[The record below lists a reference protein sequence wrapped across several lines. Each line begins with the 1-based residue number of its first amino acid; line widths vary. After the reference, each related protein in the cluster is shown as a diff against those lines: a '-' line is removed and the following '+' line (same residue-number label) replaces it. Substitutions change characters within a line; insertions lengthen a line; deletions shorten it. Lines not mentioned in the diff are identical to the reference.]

1 MSSSFKTLLIVTG
14 VVAAAAVAVVSMKS
28 KPAATTEGGPA
39 LPSLQTSVNDVGT
52 ITVIRSSGT
61 ASVTRDG
68 SRWIV
73 PTKEGFPAD
82 PEKVRTALLGL
93 RDMQLVEPKT
103 STAEFYPKL
112 GVQDVKVIAK
122 PAPNP
127 DGSVPPS
134 DNKDEAPG
142 ALVELKD
149 ASGKAIGS
157 LIVGNSAGADGDMSR
172 PVQSGQYVR
181 RAGETQSW
189 LTKGTVWL
197 DAEPMNWID
206 RKVVGIDRTRL
217 KAATVRRVAA
227 PGPQPAN
234 ADASK
239 PDLEVLRSDAGSAA
253 FDAVGK
259 PEGRN
264 YKPSEAPDQVI
275 SAIAYIGM
283 EDVRR
288 DSGTVIGTP
297 DPQVQAQTDP
307 SKKDNQAHPTVTQF
321 VTFDGLVVTVKT
333 GFDNAKWW
341 ASVSAEA
348 AADAIPP
355 APDKEGD
362 DKAKAEAE
370 AKKAT
375 LAKEVDGINARCK
388 GWLFAISQFDAKRLS
403 PKLEELLASD
413 APAPSNPE
421 VGPALPGSNPVG
433 PMATPLPPK

>member
-14 VVAAAAVAVVSMKS
+14 IAAAAAVGVVSLKS

-39 LPSLQTSVNDVGT
+39 LPALQTSVNDVGT

-68 SRWIV
+68 NKWIV
-73 PTKEGFPAD
+73 PAKEGFPAD

-93 RDMQLVEPKT
+93 RDMRLVEPKT

-112 GVQDVKVIAK
+112 GVQDVKVVAK
-122 PAPNP
+122 PAPNT
-127 DGSVPPS
+127 DGTTPAA
-134 DNKDEAPG
+134 DTKDAAPG

-172 PVQSGQYVR
+172 PLQSGQYVR

-227 PGPQPAN
+227 PGPQPAS
-234 ADASK
+234 AAESK
-239 PDLEVLRSDAGSAA
+239 PDLEVRRSDAGSAA
-253 FDAVGK
+253 FDAVDK

-264 YKPSEAPDQVI
+264 YKPNEAPDQVI

-283 EDVRR
+283 EDVRK
-288 DSGTVIGTP
+288 DTGTVIGTP
-297 DPQVQAQTDP
+297 DPQVLAQTDP
-307 SKKDNQAHPTVTQF
+307 TKKDNQAHPTSTQF

-333 GFDNAKWW
+333 GFHDAKWW

-355 APDKEGD
+355 ADSKD
-362 DKAKAEAE
+362 DKARADAA
-370 AKKAT
+370 AKQAALT
-375 LAKEVDGINARCK
+375 KEVDAINARCK

-413 APAPSNPE
+413 APAPSTPE

-433 PMATPLPPK
+433 PVGTPLPPK

>member
-1 MSSSFKTLLIVTG
+1 MSSNFKTLLIVTG
-14 VVAAAAVAVVSMKS
+14 VAAAATVGVVSMNAR
-28 KPAATTEGGPA
+28 PATKTEGGPA
-39 LPSLQTSVNDVGT
+39 LPLLQTNVNDVGT

-68 SRWIV
+68 NRWIV
-73 PTKEGFPAD
+73 PAKEGFPAD
-82 PEKVRTALLGL
+82 PEKIRTALLGL
-93 RDMQLVEPKT
+93 RDMQFVEPKT

-112 GVQDVKVIAK
+112 GVQDVKVVPK

-127 DGSVPPS
+127 DGTTPPA
-134 DNKDEAPG
+134 DNKDAAPG

-149 ASGKAIGS
+149 VSGKAIGS

-172 PVQSGQYVR
+172 PLQSGQYVR

-206 RKVVGIDRTRL
+206 RKVVGIERTRL

-227 PGPQPAN
+227 PGPQPVSTTE
-234 ADASK
+234 SK
-239 PDLEVLRSDAGSAA
+239 PDLEVLRSDAGSAT

-264 YKPSEAPDQVI
+264 YKPNEAPDQVV

-288 DSGTVIGTP
+288 DAGTVIGTP
-297 DPQVQAQTDP
+297 DPQVLAQSDP
-307 SKKDNQAHPTVTQF
+307 NKKDNQAHPTVTQF
-321 VTFDGLVVTVKT
+321 ATFDGLVVTVKT
-333 GFDNAKWW
+333 GFDNGKWW
-341 ASVSAEA
+341 ASVGAEA
-348 AADAIPP
+348 GADAIPP
-355 APDKEGD
+355 GD
-362 DKAKAEAE
+362 AKDTDA
-370 AKKAT
+370 AT
-375 LAKEVDGINARCK
+375 KQAALKKEVDAINARCK

-403 PKLEELLASD
+403 PKMEELLASD
-413 APAPSNPE
+413 APAPTNPE

-433 PMATPLPPK
+433 PIGTPLPPK

>member
-14 VVAAAAVAVVSMKS
+14 IAAAAAVGVVSMKS

-39 LPSLQTSVNDVGT
+39 LPSLQTSVNDVGA

-73 PTKEGFPAD
+73 PSKEGFPAD
-82 PEKVRTALLGL
+82 PEKIRTALLGL
-93 RDMQLVEPKT
+93 RDMQFVEPKT

-112 GVQDVKVIAK
+112 GVQDVKVIPK
-122 PAPNP
+122 PAPSP
-127 DGSVPPS
+127 DGTASAPEA
-134 DNKDEAPG
+134 KDQPPG

-149 ASGKAIGS
+149 AAGKSLGS
-157 LIVGNSAGADGDMSR
+157 LIVGNSAAAEGDFSR
-172 PVQSGQYVR
+172 PVSGGQYVR

-206 RKVVGIDRTRL
+206 RKVVGVERTRL
-217 KAATVRRVAA
+217 KSATVRRGAA

-275 SAIAYIGM
+275 AAIAYIGM
-283 EDVRR
+283 EDVRK
-288 DSGTVIGTP
+288 DTGTVIGTP

-307 SKKDNQAHPTVTQF
+307 SKRDNQAHPTVTQF

-333 GFDNAKWW
+333 GFHDAKWW

-355 APDKEGD
+355 ADSKD
-362 DKAKAEAE
+362 DSAKAEAA
-370 AKKAT
+370 AKQAA
-375 LAKEVDGINARCK
+375 LAKEVDAINARCK

-433 PMATPLPPK
+433 PMGTPLPPK

>member
-39 LPSLQTSVNDVGT
+39 LPSLQSGVNDVGA

-68 SRWIV
+68 NKWIV
-73 PTKEGFPAD
+73 PAKEGFPAD
-82 PEKVRTALLGL
+82 PEKIRTALLGL
-93 RDMQLVEPKT
+93 RDLQLVEPKT

-112 GVQDVKVIAK
+112 GVQDVRVVPK

-127 DGSVPPS
+127 DGSTPAA
-134 DNKDEAPG
+134 DTKDAAPG

-149 ASGKAIGS
+149 ASGKSLGS

-197 DAEPMNWID
+197 DADSMNWID
-206 RKVVGIDRTRL
+206 RKVVGVERVRL
-217 KAATVRRVAA
+217 KSATVRRVVAS
-227 PGPQPAN
+227 GPQPAN
-234 ADASK
+234 AGEAA
-239 PDLEVLRSDAGSAA
+239 PDLELVRSDAAA
-253 FDAVGK
+253 ASFDAVGK
-259 PEGRN
+259 PEGKN
-264 YKPSEAPDQVI
+264 YKPNEAPDQVV
-275 SAIAYIGM
+275 SVIAYLGM
-283 EDVRR
+283 EDVRK
-288 DSGTVIGTP
+288 DPGTIIGNP
-297 DPQVQAQTDP
+297 DPKVLAETDA
-307 SKKDNQAHPTVTQF
+307 SKKDNQAHPTTTQF

-333 GFDNAKWW
+333 GFHDAKWW

-355 APDKEGD
+355 AAGKEGD

-375 LAKEVDGINARCK
+375 LAKEVDLINARCK

-403 PKLEELLASD
+403 TKLSELIAPD
-413 APAPSNPE
+413 TPAPSTPE
-421 VGPALPGSNPVG
+421 VGPPGSNPVG
-433 PMATPLPPK
+433 PLGTPMPPK